1 MLISAM
7 TDEISLDLAYALDVL
22 EHEGIRHI
30 DLRRVW
36 GGKVTDLSD
45 EQAAEAQRMI
55 KARGFTV
62 TALSTVV
69 GKSKITD
76 DFAPERARFQRA
88 LELAQRFEAPYIRV
102 FSFYASANEAKEQR
116 SEALRRLQHLCGMA
130 RPAGVVLIHENEE
143 GGFCAW
149 RPEECLAFHQ
159 ELPDNFRAVF
169 EPCSFAVMGYDPYT
183 DALPLLRPYTVYVH
197 VRDTRRGTTDYCV
210 AGEGDVRW
218 PDILADLKEH
228 NYAGCLT
235 LEPQLEK
242 QSDATLTDDRRAANF
257 HRAASALRMVLA
269 TLDP

>member
-22 EHEGIRHI
+22 EREEIRHI
-30 DLRRVW
+30 DLRRIW

-45 EQAAEAQRMI
+45 EQAAEAQRLI

-76 DFAPERARFQRA
+76 DFAVDSARFGRA
-88 LELAQRFEAPYIRV
+88 LELAQRFEAPYIRI

-116 SEALRRLQHLCGMA
+116 TEALRRLRRLCAMA
-130 RPAGVVLIHENEE
+130 QPAGVILIHENEE

-169 EPCSFAVMGYDPYT
+169 EPCSFAVMGYDPYI
-183 DALPLLRPYTVYVH
+183 DALPLLRAYTVYVH
-197 VRDTRRGTTDYCV
+197 VRDTRRGTTDYLV
-210 AGEGDVRW
+210 SASTS
-218 PDILADLKEH
+218 
-228 NYAGCLT
+228 LT
-235 LEPQLEK
+235 
-242 QSDATLTDDRRAANF
+242 
-257 HRAASALRMVLA
+257 V
-269 TLDP
+269 